1 MSTTDSRRIR
11 TEVEVL
17 FFLHSG
23 QALLLV
29 SVAALADAEN
39 ADATNASSNDYC
51 NDEDSKESVNHLLE
65 SDFNL
70 HFNFSFLSDYLG
82 LLNERNRSIFKSVR
96 VDPVD
101 FLFFFVLESVWGES
115 RWVNRVNRAFVIFLL

>member
-1 MSTTDSRRIR
+1 M
-11 TEVEVL
+11 EVL